1 MQRRTRGDG
10 GLYKRA
16 DGLWIGAV
24 EIATQDGGRK
34 RRTVSSKDKATAL
47 NKLRALRTE
56 VEAGRV
62 PSSSKTTVA
71 QWLVHWLDSIHAP
84 QVRPTTFRYYEQ
96 VIRLY
101 LVPVLGEKRLDRL
114 SAEDIRGMH
123 RLVQK
128 TSTRNAQK
136 AHQVL
141 QKALA
146 DAQREGVVGRNVA
159 LGMAKPKH
167 AAAER
172 VALAASEVKHL
183 LGIAFETGD
192 PLATRWAAAFL
203 TGARQ
208 GELLGLTWDRVDL
221 EAGVLDFAWQLQ
233 QLYGDLPAGFE
244 FRPCHRALMW
254 TRPKSHAGKRAV
266 PVAVPLLEL
275 LRAHRLEAAD
285 PNPHNLVWHH
295 PDGRPVS
302 PREDFQA
309 WKRLL
314 ARAGVESVPLHS
326 ARHTA
331 ATMLQGAGV
340 SEETRMKIMGHSS
353 VEAQRGYVHVDQ
365 SQARAAVAML
375 DGLLQSEPAEG
386 GGGAPARIG

>member
-24 EIATQDGGRK
+24 EISSPDGGRK
-34 RRTVSSKDKATAL
+34 RRTVSSKDKGTAL
-47 NKLRALRTE
+47 NKLRALRAE
-56 VEAGRV
+56 VEAGRI

-71 QWLVHWLDSIHAP
+71 QWLAHWLETIHAP
-84 QVRPTTFRYYEQ
+84 QVRPTTYRYYEQ

-101 LVPVLGEKRLDRL
+101 LVPALGDKRLDRL
-114 SAEDIRGMH
+114 TPEDIRGMH
-123 RLVQK
+123 RVVQQ

-146 DAQREGVVGRNVA
+146 DAQREGVVGRNVV

-172 VALAASEVKHL
+172 MALSASEVKHL
-183 LGIAFETGD
+183 LRTTFENGD

-221 EAGVLDFAWQLQ
+221 DAGVLDFAWQLQ
-233 QLYGDLPAGFE
+233 QLYGTLPAGFE
-244 FRPCHRALMW
+244 YRPCHKALMW

-266 PVAVPLLEL
+266 PITDALREL
-275 LRAHRLEAAD
+275 LRTRHAGASG

-309 WKRLL
+309 WKQLL
-314 ARAGVESVPLHS
+314 ARAGMESVPLHS

-331 ATMLQGAGV
+331 ASMLQGAGV
-340 SEETRMKIMGHSS
+340 AEETRMRIMGHSS
-353 VEAQRGYVHVDQ
+353 VQAQRGYVHVDQ

-375 DGLLQSEPAEG
+375 DGLLQSPADG
-386 GGGAPARIG
+386 GEASLPTD

>member
-1 MQRRTRGDG
+1 MKRRTRGDG

-16 DGLWIGAV
+16 DGLWIGVV
-24 EIATQDGGRK
+24 EIPTHDGVRK
-34 RRTVSSKDKATAL
+34 RRTVSSKDKGAAL
-47 NKLRALRTE
+47 NKLRTLRAE

-62 PSSSKTTVA
+62 PTASKTTLA
-71 QWLVHWLDSIHAP
+71 QWLAHWLETIHAP
-84 QVRPTTFRYYEQ
+84 QVRPTTYRYYEQ

-101 LVPVLGEKRLDRL
+101 LVPALGEKRLDRL
-114 SAEDIRGMH
+114 NAEDIRGMH
-123 RLVQK
+123 REVQK

-146 DAQREGVVGRNVA
+146 DAQREGVVVRNVA
-159 LGMAKPKH
+159 QGMAKPKH

-172 VALAASEVKHL
+172 VALSAIEVKHL
-183 LGIAFETGD
+183 LSTAFNTED

-208 GELLGLTWDRVDL
+208 GELLGLTWGRVDFD
-221 EAGVLDFAWQLQ
+221 AGVFDFAWQLQ

-244 FRPCHRALMW
+244 FRPCHKALIW
-254 TRPKSHAGKRAV
+254 TRPKSRAGKRVV
-266 PVAVPLLEL
+266 PVAVPLLGL
-275 LRAHRLEAAD
+275 LRRQQSQGAG

-309 WKRLL
+309 WKQLL
-314 ARAGVESVPLHS
+314 ARAEMDSVPLHM

-331 ATMLQGAGV
+331 ATMLQEAGV
-340 SEETRMKIMGHSS
+340 SEQTRMKIMGHSS
-353 VEAQRGYVHVDQ
+353 VEAHRGYVHVDH
-365 SQARAAVAML
+365 SQARAAVATL
-375 DGLLQSEPAEG
+375 EGLLQG
-386 GGGAPARIG
+386 

>member
-34 RRTVSSKDKATAL
+34 RRTVSSKDKGTAL
-47 NKLRALRTE
+47 NKLRALRAE

-71 QWLVHWLDSIHAP
+71 QWLTHWLETIHAP
-84 QVRPTTFRYYEQ
+84 QVRPTTYRYYEQ
-96 VIRLY
+96 VVRLY
-101 LVPVLGEKRLDRL
+101 LVPALGDKRLDRL
-114 SAEDIRGMH
+114 TPEDIRGMH
-123 RLVQK
+123 RVVQQA
-128 TSTRNAQK
+128 STRNAQK

-172 VALAASEVKHL
+172 AALSASEVKRL
-183 LGIAFETGD
+183 LGTAFEAGD

-233 QLYGDLPAGFE
+233 QLYGALPAGFE
-244 FRPCHRALMW
+244 FRPCHKALMW

-266 PVAVPLLEL
+266 PIAVPLLEL
-275 LRAHRLEAAD
+275 LRAHQVDASG

-309 WKRLL
+309 WKQLL
-314 ARAGVESVPLHS
+314 ARAGMESVPLHS

-375 DGLLQSEPAEG
+375 DGLLQSPGDG
-386 GGGAPARIG
+386 GGTSLPTD